1 MIPANSAGPT
11 TATRQ
16 NCFVDENG
24 KCRKILNLRG
34 RIDISNTTT
43 GTEDKEDTDVEVDLN
58 DSDVMDL
65 ILWLQQFKKS
75 RLLK

>member
-43 GTEDKEDTDVEVDLN
+43 GVEDKEDTDGEADLK

-65 ILWLQQFKKS
+65 ILWLQQFKKP
-75 RLLK
+75 RLLQ

>member
-43 GTEDKEDTDVEVDLN
+43 GVEDTEFEVEVN

-65 ILWLQQFKKS
+65 IVWLQQFKKP

>member
-1 MIPANSAGPT
+1 MIPANSVGPT

-43 GTEDKEDTDVEVDLN
+43 GVEDTEFEVDLN

-65 ILWLQQFKKS
+65 ILWLQQFKKP

>member
-11 TATRQ
+11 TASRQ

-34 RIDISNTTT
+34 RIDISNTTIT
-43 GTEDKEDTDVEVDLN
+43 GIEDTEVEVDLN

-65 ILWLQQFKKS
+65 ILWLQQFKKP

>member
-11 TATRQ
+11 TASRQ

-34 RIDISNTTT
+34 RIDISNITIT
-43 GTEDKEDTDVEVDLN
+43 GIEDTEVEVDLN

-65 ILWLQQFKKS
+65 ILWLQQFKKP
-75 RLLK
+75 RLLT

>member
-11 TATRQ
+11 TASRQ

-34 RIDISNTTT
+34 RIDISNTTIT
-43 GTEDKEDTDVEVDLN
+43 GIEETDGEVDLN

-65 ILWLQQFKKS
+65 ILWLQQFKKP
-75 RLLK
+75 RLLT

>member
-43 GTEDKEDTDVEVDLN
+43 GVEDTEFEVDLK

-65 ILWLQQFKKS
+65 ILWLQQFKKP
-75 RLLK
+75 RLL

>member
-43 GTEDKEDTDVEVDLN
+43 GVEDKEDTDGEVEVK

-65 ILWLQQFKKS
+65 ILWLQQFKKP
-75 RLLK
+75 RLL

>member
-43 GTEDKEDTDVEVDLN
+43 TDGEADLN
-58 DSDVMDL
+58 VSDVMDL
-65 ILWLQQFKKS
+65 IVWLQQFKKP

>member
-11 TATRQ
+11 TASRQ

-34 RIDISNTTT
+34 RIDISNITIT
-43 GTEDKEDTDVEVDLN
+43 GIEDTEVEVDLN
-58 DSDVMDL
+58 DSNVMDL
-65 ILWLQQFKKS
+65 ILWLQQFKKP

>member
-11 TATRQ
+11 TASRQ

-34 RIDISNTTT
+34 RIDISNTTIT
-43 GTEDKEDTDVEVDLN
+43 GIEDTEVEVDMN

-65 ILWLQQFKKS
+65 ILWLQQFKKP

>member
-11 TATRQ
+11 TASRQ

-34 RIDISNTTT
+34 RIDISNTTIT
-43 GTEDKEDTDVEVDLN
+43 GIEDTDGEVDLN

-65 ILWLQQFKKS
+65 ILWLQQFKKP
-75 RLLK
+75 RLLT

>member
-11 TATRQ
+11 TASRQ

-34 RIDISNTTT
+34 RIDISNTTIT
-43 GTEDKEDTDVEVDLN
+43 GIEDTDGEVDLN

-65 ILWLQQFKKS
+65 ILWLQQFKKP

>member
-1 MIPANSAGPT
+1 MIPANSVGPT

-43 GTEDKEDTDVEVDLN
+43 GIEDTDVEVDLN
-58 DSDVMDL
+58 DTDVMDL
-65 ILWLQQFKKS
+65 IVWLQQFKKP

>member
-1 MIPANSAGPT
+1 MIPANSAGPA

-34 RIDISNTTT
+34 RIDISNTTIT
-43 GTEDKEDTDVEVDLN
+43 GIEDTDGEVDLK
-58 DSDVMDL
+58 DSNVMDL
-65 ILWLQQFKKS
+65 ILWLQQFKKP

>member
-34 RIDISNTTT
+34 RIDISNTT
-43 GTEDKEDTDVEVDLN
+43 GTEDSDVEVEVN

-65 ILWLQQFKKS
+65 ILWLQQFKKP

>member
-11 TATRQ
+11 AATRQ

-34 RIDISNTTT
+34 RIDINTTT
-43 GTEDKEDTDVEVDLN
+43 GTEDTDGEVDLK

-65 ILWLQQFKKS
+65 IVWLQQFKKP
-75 RLLK
+75 RLL

>member
-11 TATRQ
+11 TASRQ

-34 RIDISNTTT
+34 RIDISNTTIT
-43 GTEDKEDTDVEVDLN
+43 GIEDTEVEVDLN

-65 ILWLQQFKKS
+65 ILWLQQFKKP
-75 RLLK
+75 RLLT

>member
-11 TATRQ
+11 TASRQ

-34 RIDISNTTT
+34 RIDISNITIT
-43 GTEDKEDTDVEVDLN
+43 GIEDTDGEVDLN

-65 ILWLQQFKKS
+65 ILWLQQFKKP

>member
-43 GTEDKEDTDVEVDLN
+43 GVEDTEFEVDLK

-65 ILWLQQFKKS
+65 ILWLQQFKKP

>member
-1 MIPANSAGPT
+1 MIPANSAGPA
-11 TATRQ
+11 TATRH

-34 RIDISNTTT
+34 RIDISNTTIT
-43 GTEDKEDTDVEVDLN
+43 GIEDTDGEVDLN

-65 ILWLQQFKKS
+65 ILWLQQFKKP
-75 RLLK
+75 RLLT

>member
-11 TATRQ
+11 TASRQ

-34 RIDISNTTT
+34 RIDISNITIT
-43 GTEDKEDTDVEVDLN
+43 GIEETDGEVDLN

-65 ILWLQQFKKS
+65 ILWLQQFKKP
-75 RLLK
+75 RLLT

>member
-11 TATRQ
+11 TASRQ

-34 RIDISNTTT
+34 RIDISNTTIT
-43 GTEDKEDTDVEVDLN
+43 GIEDTEVEVDLK

-65 ILWLQQFKKS
+65 ILWLQQFKKP

>member
-11 TATRQ
+11 TASRQ

-34 RIDISNTTT
+34 RIDISNTTIT
-43 GTEDKEDTDVEVDLN
+43 GIENTEVEVDLN

-65 ILWLQQFKKS
+65 ILWLQQFKKP

>member
-1 MIPANSAGPT
+1 MIPANSAGPV

-34 RIDISNTTT
+34 RIDISNTTIT
-43 GTEDKEDTDVEVDLN
+43 GIEDTDGEADLN

-65 ILWLQQFKKS
+65 ILWLQQFKKP